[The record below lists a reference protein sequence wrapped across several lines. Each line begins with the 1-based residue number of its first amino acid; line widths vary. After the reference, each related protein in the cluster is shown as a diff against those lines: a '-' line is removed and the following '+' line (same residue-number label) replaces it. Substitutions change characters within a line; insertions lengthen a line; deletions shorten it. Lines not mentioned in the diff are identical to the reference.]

1 MPTRDYKEKL
11 DNVRMID
18 EHLSKAVVKMTE
30 SLDEFA
36 DDDGVDNLLALLGAS
51 GDVSLLET
59 EREKVNLLLKS
70 TITDLKDTLLKK
82 LRIGL
87 KKDASL
93 LNAICSQLEKPDGD
107 DEKAKRDERLRLEKD
122 STYVWLKPRISSHSR
137 SKVNLDA
144 LAYLCVNNTPYIR
157 ETFLER
163 KRELSFGKLAV
174 WTAMI
179 GGDEPG
185 TSLATVSISKDS
197 FDKCNEFLFGKLLP
211 LCKKLFPEN
220 IVIGKSGASF
230 LTGYEFALDSSY
242 AEIVNYDID
251 A

>member
-36 DDDGVDNLLALLGAS
+36 DDGGVDNLLALLGAS

-122 STYVWLKPRISSHSR
+122 STYVWLKPRISPNP
-137 SKVNLDA
+137 SKKINLDA
-144 LAYLCVNNTPYIR
+144 LAYLVVNNTSYIR
-157 ETFLER
+157 EEFLAR
-163 KRELSFGKLAV
+163 KSELSFGKIMMWSV
-174 WTAMI
+174 MI

-185 TSLATVSISKDS
+185 TSMTPISISKDS
-197 FDKCNEFLFGKLLP
+197 FDKCNEFLYGKLLP
-211 LCKKLFPEN
+211 ICNKIFGDSVM
-220 IVIGKSGASF
+220 IDKSVGAMF
-230 LTGYEFALDSSY
+230 LTGYEFLPEASY
-242 AEIVNYDID
+242 AEIVNYD